1 MTMGDGPATDGTGN
15 DSNLGDLV
23 RTVVDDAL
31 GTADAAQPLTVSGFA
46 GSGPSTHR
54 DVSDSVRTFCDG
66 FNTALTARTGD
77 NAGPARPPTPGVR
90 RYRTPPGAILPA
102 TRLGKRA

>member
-31 GTADAAQPLTVSGFA
+31 GSADAALPVTVSGFA
-46 GSGPSTHR
+46 GSGA
-54 DVSDSVRTFCDG
+54 VDS
-66 FNTALTARTGD
+66 
-77 NAGPARPPTPGVR
+77 PR
-90 RYRTPPGAILPA
+90 RL
-102 TRLGKRA
+102 RLGEDVL